1 MAGSGLG
8 LARGTGM
15 ASVQRLRAGPVCGL
29 GLAAPWRVG
38 MTPRGWGGG
47 DAVTPGGLGWYV
59 GPFYAP
65 VFSRCRNQRP
75 SAGLILITFGSRVP
89 LAPKAKLGTEIP
101 I

>member
-1 MAGSGLG
+1 
-8 LARGTGM
+8 M

-29 GLAAPWRVG
+29 GLVAPCRVG
-38 MTPRGWGGG
+38 MAPRGWGG
-47 DAVTPGGLGWYV
+47 DDVATPGGLGGAL

-75 SAGLILITFGSRVP
+75 SAGLILITFGSRGP
-89 LAPKAKLGTEIP
+89 LAPKAKRGTEIP